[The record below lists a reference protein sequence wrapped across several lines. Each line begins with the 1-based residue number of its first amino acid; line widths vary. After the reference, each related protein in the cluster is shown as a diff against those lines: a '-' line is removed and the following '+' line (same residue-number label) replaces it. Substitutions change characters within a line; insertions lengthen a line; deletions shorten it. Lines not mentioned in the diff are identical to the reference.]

1 MKNIWII
8 AVVLGAF
15 FLEISLG
22 NNLALWAVRPPLVGA
37 VLFFFFGARQLSFRL
52 FLAVMGGALL
62 DSVSWHPFGT
72 HLVIL
77 FASAFFVEIL
87 QSFLSNIESP
97 VTRGAGMTIEIF
109 LFLNLIPLVGSVLG
123 AFQGPSSYPTR
134 EIWNSVLLIS
144 IIWAVLLPL
153 GLVVFVQFL
162 SVLRGRIKAFAS
174 R

>member
-1 MKNIWII
+1 MRNLWIV

-15 FLEISLG
+15 FLEISFG

-52 FLAVMGGALL
+52 LLAVIGGALL

-77 FASAFFVEIL
+77 LASAFFVEIL
-87 QSFLSNIESP
+87 QSFLSNVESL
-97 VTRGAGMTIEIF
+97 VTRGVGMAIEIF

-123 AFQGPSSYPTR
+123 AFQGLSPYLTR
-134 EIWNSVLLIS
+134 ELWNSVLLIS
-144 IIWAVLLPL
+144 IIWAVLLPS
-153 GLVVFVQFL
+153 GLVAFAQFL
-162 SVLRGRIKAFAS
+162 IGLRGRIKVFT
-174 R
+174 